1 MYDKYPLNFKY
12 LSLPIESA
20 IGQCKDMKESISCI
34 VTNGDPSEN
43 YTTTDYDMMQQ
54 IQNSL
59 ELIQNMLEASK
70 LHISQTSDL
79 LQTL

>member
-1 MYDKYPLNFKY
+1 MYDKYPFNFKY
-12 LSLPIESA
+12 LSLTLESA
-20 IGQCKDMKESISCI
+20 ISQCKDMKESISCI